1 MKGYLTIVPMA
12 LKKVDQTKREPE
24 DEEGPA
30 AKKPKIEQDSPAAGG
45 KKRAAGE
52 EKKEGDAEQN
62 SSGTPAEGG
71 KEDDAESDSD
81 EAEKAVDSWEELS
94 AKIERRADV
103 PSCEDWFQKV

>member
-12 LKKVDQTKREPE
+12 PKKVDQTKREPE

-45 KKRAAGE
+45 SE
-52 EKKEGDAEQN
+52 EKREGDAEQN

-71 KEDDAESDSD
+71 KKDDAELDSD
-81 EAEKAVDSWEELS
+81 EAEKAENYLPRLNAEPMCPH
-94 AKIERRADV
+94 AKTGFKKLKLR
-103 PSCEDWFQKV
+103 